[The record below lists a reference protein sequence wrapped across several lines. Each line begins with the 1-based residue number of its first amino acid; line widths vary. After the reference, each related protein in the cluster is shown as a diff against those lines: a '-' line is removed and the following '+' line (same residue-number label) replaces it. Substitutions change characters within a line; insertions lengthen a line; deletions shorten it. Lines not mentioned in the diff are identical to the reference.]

1 MLAPLTVLALYAAY
15 GMLGPALISLALWLL
30 AVAAARF
37 AVAPAPVAAPREHE
51 PAEAPRHPW
60 ILMNP
65 RSGGG
70 KVGRFHL
77 VDKARAAGAR
87 VLLLGAERQ
96 DVAELARQ
104 AVADGA
110 DLPAVAGGDGTQ
122 ALVAEVAAR
131 HDLPFVVM
139 PSRRTPAPS
148 RPASTGN
155 TCCCRPR

>member
-15 GMLGPALISLALWLL
+15 GMLGPALISLALWLP

-65 RSGGG
+65 RSRGG